1 VHKGVPGAS
10 ELAHFSTF
18 FQEPEVFQTLQ
29 ELIFPHIAANLPPG
43 EPWRI
48 WVTGCSSGEEL
59 YSVAIA
65 LLEYLTE
72 TETKMGIQVFGTD
85 PNEFNIQTARKGVY
99 TDSSTKSLS
108 RDRLRRFFEKV
119 EGGYR
124 VAKPLRDICVFGRHD
139 LSEDVPFSRMD
150 LVSCR
155 NTLANFAPAL
165 QKKVLDSLSYALKP
179 TGFLILDQSD
189 TVGASGLLS
198 PLTHGKVKVYSK
210 AKAEVDLRASERN
223 LRRLSARLLSAAE
236 AEGKKIARELHDSV
250 GPSLASINL
259 RVSEVANSLSSQPD
273 LAIKLEDIGRE
284 ISGVAK
290 TLHDLSRQL
299 HPAVLSQLGLQA
311 ALESECAAFSKLH
324 GIEVEFSAQNVPESL
339 PERVALCLYRVA
351 QESLRNI
358 RQHALTK
365 KATVKLEKIE
375 GEIVMVIEDFGR
387 GFDPHRVREGGL
399 GLVSMEERVRL
410 VDGSVWVNPKPGDG
424 TKVEV
429 HVPLRL

>member
-1 VHKGVPGAS
+1 M
-10 ELAHFSTF
+10 
-18 FQEPEVFQTLQ
+18 
-29 ELIFPHIAANLPPG
+29 
-43 EPWRI
+43 
-48 WVTGCSSGEEL
+48 
-59 YSVAIA
+59 A
-65 LLEYLTE
+65 LLEYLSE
-72 TETKMGIQVFGTD
+72 TESQMGIKNFGTD
-85 PNEFNIQTARKGVY
+85 PSELNIQKARKGVY
-99 TDSSTKSLS
+99 TESSTKRLS
-108 RDRLRRFFEKV
+108 RDRLRRFFEKA

-124 VAKPLRDICVFGRHD
+124 VAKPIRDVCVFGRHE
-139 LSEDVPFSRMD
+139 LSEDIPFSRMD

-155 NTLANFAPAL
+155 NTLANLAPAV
-165 QKKVLDSLSYALKP
+165 QRKVLDSLSYALKP
-179 TGFLILDQSD
+179 TGFLLLGQSD
-189 TVGASGLLS
+189 AVSALDILK
-198 PLTHGKVKVYSK
+198 PLTRGKVRIYSK
-210 AKAEVDLRASERN
+210 AKAELDLLASERN
-223 LRRLSARLLSAAE
+223 LRRLSARLLRAAE